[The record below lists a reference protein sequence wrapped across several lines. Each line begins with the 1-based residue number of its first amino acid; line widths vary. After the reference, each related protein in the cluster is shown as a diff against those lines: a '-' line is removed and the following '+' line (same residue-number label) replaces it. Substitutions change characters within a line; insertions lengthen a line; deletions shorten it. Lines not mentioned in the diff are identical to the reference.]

1 MAAPTGFETF
11 AGLSRHSWID
21 RPDTKY
27 NTDGLF
33 KTKLVGDLADPK
45 VQAFKAKVDAAA
57 QAAFDEE
64 LKDLSPG
71 QRKKWSLYLPY
82 TLEEDEEG
90 NETGRIVFEFKRNA
104 LVTIKKT
111 GETKALSVAVYDS
124 KNKAVLPAPSIYG
137 GSTIRVVGNF
147 RPIKIAA
154 TSKAGVRMDFFAVK
168 VLKMSQGSGGNPF
181 SESDDEYADGW
192 ESNGTEN
199 TARTTETADAG
210 DGDY

>member
-45 VQAFKAKVDAAA
+45 VQAFKAKVDVAA

-104 LVTIKKT
+104 LVTNRVT
-111 GETKALSVAVYDS
+111 GQSTSRVIAVFDS
-124 KNKAVLPAPSIYG
+124 RNSIARPTPVVPHN
-137 GSTIRVVGNF
+137 SLIRV
-147 RPIKIAA
+147 AA
-154 TSKAGVRMDFFAVK
+154 TSRAIKLSYISKSGVWLDFFAVK
-168 VLKMSQGSGGNPF
+168 VLKMARMPCPF
-181 SESDDEYADGW
+181 SEDQIAEGW
-192 ESNGTEN
+192 I
-199 TARTTETADAG
+199 A
-210 DGDY
+210 